1 MERISSLPWEAI
13 EPEADFAELLDTTF
27 VDSLRD
33 RDWNATV
40 AVETVA
46 ALAQKIGRE
55 SCSKCHLVHVPAA
68 LSGVSRR

>member
-1 MERISSLPWEAI
+1 MQDAV
-13 EPEADFAELLDTTF
+13 AELGRVFKSRSVPAD
-27 VDSLRD
+27 
-33 RDWNATV
+33 A
-40 AVETVA
+40 VA